1 MADYANNIG
10 SRVHFILEE
19 KGMSC
24 LDWKEIREPE
34 FNCDFEQTIISD
46 NMVESGVDFYKRC

>member
-1 MADYANNIG
+1 
-10 SRVHFILEE
+10 
-19 KGMSC
+19 

>member
-1 MADYANNIG
+1 MADYANNG

-19 KGMSC
+19 KGID